1 MEKYITKNGLFKNSD
16 NVFLGWI
23 FPSKKKKKK
32 PFPDSTE
39 KFPYVQFGSITVVH
53 LGSFAQPH

>member
-23 FPSKKKKKK
+23 FPLKYIL
-32 PFPDSTE
+32 DSTE
-39 KFPYVQFGSITVVH
+39 KFPYVQFGRITVVH
-53 LGSFAQPH
+53 LGSFAQPHW